1 MREVRWQ
8 LRTRLGVATLV
19 VFDNRRILHGR
30 TAVSS
35 ARHPRHLRG
44 CYLVGARWLAQRFSA
59 EVSEPVRLHV
69 PAKRYLCATDSDYL
83 SRLSRASVHTVQLQG
98 GAMSAAEVARFEG
111 QPYHGEAVRVR
122 RWDDQGKVAG
132 LNTPNLSDYA
142 SLIDVVATQRQPR

>member
-83 SRLSRASVHTVQLQG
+83 SRLSRASNNPNRWRTRL
-98 GAMSAAEVARFEG
+98 FEPLESRLG
-111 QPYHGEAVRVR
+111 THRAT
-122 RWDDQGKVAG
+122 AG
-132 LNTPNLSDYA
+132 
-142 SLIDVVATQRQPR
+142 R